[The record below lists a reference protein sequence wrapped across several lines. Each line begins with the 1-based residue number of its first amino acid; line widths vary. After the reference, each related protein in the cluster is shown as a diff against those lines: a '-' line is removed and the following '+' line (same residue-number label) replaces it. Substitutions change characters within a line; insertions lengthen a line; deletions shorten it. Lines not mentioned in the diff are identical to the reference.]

1 MGLGCERFENICI
14 SKMKNE
20 IDIVRDVSKKLDSAS
35 IQYMLTGSVA
45 MNYYSLPRMTRDIDI
60 VIQIGKEDI
69 STIVNLFKADYYVEP
84 DSIDIAIQSERLFNI
99 IHDESFI
106 KVDFIIRQ
114 SGIYRLEEFER
125 RKKIEFGDFQTFI
138 VSKEDLILSKLLW
151 SKKSKSEMQK
161 RDIQNLVKSEVD
173 LNYLEQKLNELN
185 LKDWYEEIMN
195 E

>member
-106 KVDFIIRQ
+106 KVDFIIRK
-114 SGIYRLEEFER
+114 SGNYRLEEFER

-161 RDIQNLVKSEVD
+161 KDIQNLVKSEVD